1 MSVNEAFIC
10 RHFYFVSG
18 RKPQVNLVKIL
29 YIDPGTGGM
38 LFSVLFGL
46 FGVALFSLRALL
58 VKVKYRSGVDKN
70 SRLYDQKIPIVIFNE
85 HKRYWNIFE
94 PIMAEL
100 DKKDRKIVYLTCS
113 EDDPAFKKE
122 YKNITCEYIGEGNKA
137 FSRLNLLNASV
148 VFSTTPSLDVFQ
160 WKRSKNADCYI
171 HIMHAAKDITLYRMY
186 GTDHY
191 DALILSGAYQIDQV
205 RELER
210 MRGIKQRDVE
220 LCGVPYLDEMKKR
233 LESSGEVPPHE
244 RTVLLAP
251 SWGESGIL
259 SRFGDRLIDSLIS
272 TGYRI
277 IVRPHPQ
284 SFVVEKDVLDRLM
297 TKYSDTSKVEWN
309 RDIDNFEV
317 LRLSDILISDFSGVM
332 FEFAMVFDK
341 PIIYT
346 DTKFDARPYD
356 ADWLEETPW
365 TFRILPDLG
374 LELNESNA
382 GSIKELIDRCIE
394 DPSFTA
400 GRGKARSDIWVNIG
414 EGAKRSADFIIK
426 EYEKTAARKA
436 ADDRAVSKT
445 PKTGKKNIK
454 PALKGVKTR

>member
-1 MSVNEAFIC
+1 M
-10 RHFYFVSG
+10 
-18 RKPQVNLVKIL
+18 NLVKIL

-58 VKVKYRSGVDKN
+58 MKMKYRSGLDKN
-70 SRLYDQKIPIVIFNE
+70 SKISGQKIPIVIFNE

-94 PIMAEL
+94 PIMDEL
-100 DKKDRKIVYLTCS
+100 DKKDCKIKYLTCS
-113 EDDPAFKKE
+113 EDDPAFKRNF
-122 YKNITCEYIGEGNKA
+122 KNITCEYIGEGNKA

-160 WKRSKNADCYI
+160 WKRSKNVDCYI

-191 DALILSGAYQIDQV
+191 DALILSGEYQIDQV
-205 RELER
+205 RQLEQ
-210 MRGIKQRDVE
+210 MRGIKPRDVE

-233 LESSGEVPPHE
+233 LESSGEIPPHE

-259 SRFGDRLIDSLIS
+259 SRFGEKLIETLIS
-272 TGYRI
+272 TGYRL

-284 SFVVEKDVLDRLM
+284 SFAVEKDVLDRLM
-297 TKYSDTSKVEWN
+297 TRFNDPSKVEWN

-317 LRLSDILISDFSGVM
+317 LRNSDILISDFSGVM

-341 PIIYT
+341 PVIYT

-356 ADWLEETPW
+356 ADWLDETPW

-374 LELNESNA
+374 IELNENNA
-382 GSIKELIDRCIE
+382 GNIKELIDRCIE
-394 DPSFTA
+394 DPSFTE
-400 GRGKARSDIWVNIG
+400 GRKKARSDIWVNIG
-414 EGAKRSADFIIK
+414 EGAKRSSDFIMK
-426 EYEKTAARKA
+426 EYKKVISQKTADDHGKESSSKA
-436 ADDRAVSKT
+436 GR
-445 PKTGKKNIK
+445 GKIK
-454 PALKGVKTR
+454 PAGRGV